1 MKAITGNSFY
11 CAFLTIR
18 KLPSLSMKMVMVPP
32 LSASVSFLLQGDTR
46 DRTLKFGTE
55 FKAVTKTKINC
66 LALLMFKGRQIYLD
80 VVKWTHERVF
90 EKMLIHINLCASSGG
105 AMVESFWV

>member
-1 MKAITGNSFY
+1 MKAIMCDIFY

-18 KLPSLSMKMVMVPP
+18 KLPSLSMKMVMLPP

-46 DRTLKFGTE
+46 DQTLKFRTE
-55 FKAVTKTKINC
+55 FKTVTKTKINC

-90 EKMLIHINLCASSGG
+90 EKRLVHINVYALSGG